1 MATIRQGYLD
11 DYSQQNGNVG
21 IGTSI
26 SNEKLE
32 IIGGTTTQQLDVT
45 GISTFAYVSGFIK
58 KHTDYT
64 ENVSMDAGDSGTLSG
79 EIIVG
84 SGLTMTVGTAATSSQ
99 GSVDSLKVYDMFQ
112 PPSGGTSQRPPAKPG
127 SLFYNFDYKT
137 IEFFD
142 GSSWRQVD
150 NVSISGRGVWSG
162 GTTPTY
168 QIMQDFVTISSLGNA
183 QNFGNLIT
191 DGRGFSRAVASNVR
205 GVNGGGEDA
214 PGGRFNQLEYFTV
227 QSGGTA
233 IDFGDLSAQRGMTG
247 SASSSTRGIFAGGE
261 ESGGNVNTI
270 EFIEIM
276 TIGNAVDFGDISA
289 AKKDSHNGLV
299 NSPTRGVFAGGTP
312 EPNNIIEMVTMAS
325 TGNAVKFGDLS
336 QGRKG
341 FAGFGNSVRGAF
353 AAGEAHGSPG
363 TVTTM
368 DYITIA
374 SEGNATDFGD
384 ARSSR
389 YVINGGVSNSTR
401 GVWSGGNTALN
412 LIEYITIATLGNS
425 LDFGDLVL
433 GRRAASGCSDSHGGL
448 GGY

>member
-11 DYSQQNGNVG
+11 DYSQNNTGVG
-21 IGTSI
+21 IGTS
-26 SNEKLE
+26 SPNAKLE
-32 IIGGTTTQQLDVT
+32 IIGGTTTQQLNIT

-58 KHTDYT
+58 KHTDYN
-64 ENVSMDAGDSGTLSG
+64 ENVSMDVGDSGTLSG

-84 SGLTMTVGTAATSSQ
+84 AGLTMTVGTGATASQ

-127 SLFYNFDYKT
+127 ALFYNFDYKT

-142 GSSWRQVD
+142 GNSWRQVD
-150 NVSISGRGVWSG
+150 NISISGRGVWAG

-168 QIMQDFVTISSLGNA
+168 QTLMDFVTISSLGNA
-183 QNFGNLIT
+183 QLFGDLIE
-191 DGRGFSRAVASNVR
+191 DPRGFSRAVASNVR
-205 GVNGGGEDA
+205 GVNGGGEDHT
-214 PGGRFNQLEYFTV
+214 GGRFNQLEYFTI

-261 ESGGNVNTI
+261 ESPGNVNTI
-270 EFIEIM
+270 EFIEIS
-276 TIGNAVDFGDISA
+276 TIGNAVDFGDISS

-312 EPNNIIEMVTMAS
+312 EPNNIIEMVTIAS
-325 TGNAVKFGDLS
+325 TGNATKFGELS

-384 ARSSR
+384 ARTSR
-389 YVINGGVSNSTR
+389 YVVNGGVSNSTR
-401 GVWSGGNTALN
+401 GVWSGGATALN
-412 LIEYITIATLGNS
+412 LIEYITLATLGDAQ
-425 LDFGDLVL
+425 DFGDLHL

-448 GGY
+448 GGF